1 MASRRLRRSKSFTSY
16 LAALNQDMQDLK
28 NNTTTTPTVLGSQ
41 SVSSDALGD
50 ALVLDNKS
58 IESASYVEG
67 ISGWKIDGSGV
78 AEFSDVFVRGD
89 INAASGTIGYWNISS
104 PDVFRRIGNRDL
116 YGTFLESSDLGSNDK
131 DKDSGTYVGLY
142 KSYIDTPVPIVS
154 VSRLENVV
162 TVIST
167 GHRFRLGDS
176 VSIDIPSDTTLSTG
190 SSAAELTEVGYN
202 YFRYINFGSDVPE
215 VTGQDY
221 VGTAS
226 LSNKDVSGIYLQDYG
241 KKVFDYGYFSN
252 EGIAYASAETYN
264 LVLNPSF
271 EYVNSS
277 NNTISSVSSW
287 ARINTT
293 SIVTFQAVQFSN
305 VNATSVVGLYEN
317 NSEYGLE
324 VGWTS
329 IPANSTFSVEVNY
342 SLVDPL
348 VSTDPTMYLHFDVF
362 SAPFHQAASVL
373 VDSYVVNV
381 ISNVSIITITT
392 NTAHGLTAND
402 YVYETIF
409 GSAGSNTPE
418 QVFPGGDSAVVQ
430 VSSVVSNTV
439 FRILNTFNRTN
450 LETQSYIGTATYAQI
465 RVAKLNIPEFN
476 AKSIYL
482 DFGNSSAPVLIDDVA
497 TPEWAL
503 LSDTYKYFSVTNSE
517 LNASIVN
524 NYAANRIDCSKLPA
538 FGPVD
543 RTATIPTRLNSEIT
557 ISLAKLYA
565 KYKESNPAGLTN
577 KSNFKI
583 VFPAKVTS
591 FQVGGTTHANL
602 SSGSLV
608 LDNVSFSTEKRF
620 FFANSGSSAY
630 SWYDSDAI
638 PSTPSVQSTKQ
649 WMNIDLETQ
658 TANYKYTDLMEFKS
672 PTFSGDL
679 DSNPGLFSTALIEPE
694 QVVWQELH
702 QDSTASYFF
711 SSSGSY
717 VRPSNLTG
725 DYVNY
730 DASLQSYSVA
740 VLNSNHTSYQISSDI
755 AYYNSSGAHVKT
767 QSASLALDS
776 YEDTAANKGS
786 QAWLSADNII
796 FSNRNNRPLEVSLY
810 GDMAITGKFISTG
823 SKVIIPQP
831 TLDNSLENAA
841 VEFDTYAA
849 TTKYV
854 KDSQQ
859 VYYLAGGLTSDKS
872 APKKIYVSNTT
883 PSSGTTG
890 DIWIQI

>member
-1 MASRRLRRSKSFTSY
+1 
-16 LAALNQDMQDLK
+16 MQDLK

-41 SVSSDALGD
+41 SVGSDALGD

-58 IESASYVEG
+58 IESTSYVEG
-67 ISGWKIDGSGV
+67 IAGWKIDGSGV

-89 INAASGTIGYWNISS
+89 INASSGTIGYWNISS
-104 PDVFRRIGNRDL
+104 PDVFRKVGNKDL
-116 YGTFLESSDLGSNDK
+116 YGTFLESSDLGSNDR
-131 DKDSGTYVGLY
+131 DKDSGSYVGLY
-142 KSYIDTPVPIVS
+142 KSYIDLPVPIVS
-154 VSRLENVV
+154 ISRLENVV
-162 TVIST
+162 TAIST

-176 VSIDIPSDTTLSTG
+176 ISVDVPSDATLSTG
-190 SSAAELTEVGYN
+190 SSVAELTEVGYN
-202 YFRYINFGSDVPE
+202 YFRYISFGDDVPE

-221 VGTAS
+221 TGTAS
-226 LSNKDVSGIYLQDYG
+226 LSNKDVSGLYLQDYG
-241 KKVFDYGYFSN
+241 KTLFDYGYFSN
-252 EGIAYASAETYN
+252 EGVSYVSAQTYN
-264 LVLNPSF
+264 LVLNPSL

-277 NNTISSVSSW
+277 SNTVSSVSSW
-287 ARINTT
+287 ARVNTT
-293 SIVTFQAVQFSN
+293 SVVTFQALSFSN
-305 VNATSVVGLYEN
+305 VAVAGLYEN
-317 NSEYGLE
+317 NSEYGLQ

-329 IPANSTFSVEVNY
+329 IPANSKFSVEVNY

-348 VSTDPTMYLHFDVF
+348 VSADPTMYLHFDVF

-381 ISNVSIITITT
+381 ISNVSIVTVTT

-402 YVYETIF
+402 YIYETFF
-409 GSAGSNTPE
+409 GSAGSDTPE
-418 QVFPGGDSAVVQ
+418 QIFPGGASAVVQ

-439 FRILNTFNRTN
+439 FRILNTFNRAN
-450 LETQSYIGTATYAQI
+450 LETQNYIGTADREQV

-476 AKSIYL
+476 AKDIYL
-482 DFGNSSAPVLIDDVA
+482 DFGNSSAEVPLDDVA

-517 LNASIVN
+517 LNTSIVN
-524 NYAANRIDCSKLPA
+524 DYGDNRIECSKLPA
-538 FGPVD
+538 LGPVD
-543 RTATIPTRLNSEIT
+543 RASTIPTRLNVEIT

-565 KYKESNPAGLTN
+565 KYKEANPTGLTN

-591 FQVGGTTHANL
+591 FQVGGVTHASI
-602 SSGSLV
+602 SSGSLMF
-608 LDNVSFSTEKRF
+608 DNVSLSTEKRF
-620 FFANSGSSAY
+620 FFANSGSAAY
-630 SWYDSDAI
+630 SWYDSAAI
-638 PSTPSVQSTKQ
+638 PNTPSVQSTKQ
-649 WMNIDLETQ
+649 WVNIDLETQ
-658 TANYKYTDLMEFKS
+658 TANYKYTDIIEFKS

-679 DSNPGLFSTALIEPE
+679 DSNPGVFSTALVEPE

-740 VLNSNHTSYQISSDI
+740 VLNSKHTSYQISSDI
-755 AYYNSSGAHVKT
+755 AYYNSSGGHVST

-776 YEDTAANKGS
+776 YEDTATNKGA

-796 FSNRNNRPLEVSLY
+796 FSNRNNRSLEVNLY
-810 GDMAITGKFISTG
+810 GNMSITGKFISTG
-823 SKVIIPQP
+823 SRVIIPQP
-831 TLDNSLENAA
+831 TLDNSLENPGA
-841 VEFDTYAA
+841 EFDTYAA

>member
-190 SSAAELTEVGYN
+190 SSTAELTEVGYN
-202 YFRYINFGSDVPE
+202 YFRYINFGTDVPE

-305 VNATSVVGLYEN
+305 VSSSLYGLYEN

-329 IPANSTFSVEVNY
+329 IPANSNFSVEVNY

-362 SAPFHQAASVL
+362 SAPFHQAPSVL
-373 VDSYVVNV
+373 VDSFVENV
-381 ISNVSIITITT
+381 ISNVSMITVTT

-402 YVYETIF
+402 YIYETFF
-409 GSAGSNTPE
+409 GSAGSDTPE
-418 QVFPGGDSAVVQ
+418 QVFPGGDSAVIQ

-439 FRILNTFNRTN
+439 FRIVNTFNRVSGDSGN
-450 LETQSYIGTATYAQI
+450 FIGTTDRDQT

-503 LSDTYKYFSVTNSE
+503 LSDPYKYLSLTNTE
-517 LNASIVN
+517 LNTSIVN
-524 NYAANRIDCSKLPA
+524 NYQAERIDCLNLPPL
-538 FGPVD
+538 GSVD
-543 RTATIPTRLNSEIT
+543 RASSIPTRFNAEIT
-557 ISLAKLYA
+557 ISLAKLYS
-565 KYKESNPAGLTN
+565 KYKQANPTGLTN

-608 LDNVSFSTEKRF
+608 IDNVSFSTEKRF

-649 WMNIDLETQ
+649 WMNIDLDTQ

-672 PTFSGDL
+672 PSFNGDL
-679 DSNPGLFSTALIEPE
+679 DSNPGLFSTALVETE
-694 QVVWQELH
+694 QIVWQELH

-717 VRPSNLTG
+717 VRPSNISTG

-755 AYYNSSGAHVKT
+755 AYYNSSGAHVAT

-823 SKVIIPQP
+823 AKVIFPQP
-831 TLDNSLENAA
+831 TLDNSLVDPAA
-841 VEFDTYAA
+841 EFLTYAA

>member
-1 MASRRLRRSKSFTSY
+1 LASKRLRRTKSFSSY

-28 NNTTTTPTVLGSQ
+28 NNTTTTPTTLGTQ
-41 SVSSDALGD
+41 SVESNALGD

-67 ISGWKIDGSGV
+67 IAGWKIDGSGV

-89 INAASGTIGYWNISS
+89 INASSGTIGYWNISS
-104 PDVFRRIGNRDL
+104 PDVIRKIGNRDL

-131 DKDSGTYVGLY
+131 DKESGTYVGLY
-142 KSYIDTPVPIVS
+142 KSYIDLPVPIVS
-154 VSRLENVV
+154 ISRLENVV
-162 TVIST
+162 TAIST
-167 GHRFRLGDS
+167 GHRFKVGDLVS
-176 VSIDIPSDTTLSTG
+176 VDLPSDTTLSTG
-190 SSAAELTEVGYN
+190 SSTAEIIEVGYN
-202 YFRYINFGSDVPE
+202 YFRYISFGDDVPE

-221 VGTAS
+221 TGTAS

-241 KKVFDYGYFSN
+241 KTLFDYGYFSN
-252 EGIAYASAETYN
+252 EGVSYVSAQTYN
-264 LVLNPSF
+264 LVLNPSL

-277 NNTISSVSSW
+277 GNTISSVSSW
-287 ARINTT
+287 ARVNTT

-305 VNATSVVGLYEN
+305 VNASVHGLYEN

-329 IPANSTFSVEVNY
+329 IPANSNFSVEVNY
-342 SLVDPL
+342 SLLNSL
-348 VSTDPTMYLHFDVF
+348 VSSDPTIYLHFDVF
-362 SAPFHQAASVL
+362 SAPFHQAPSVL
-373 VDSYVVNV
+373 VDSYVENV
-381 ISNVSIITITT
+381 ISNVSVITVTT

-402 YVYETIF
+402 YIYETFF
-409 GSAGSNTPE
+409 GSAGSDTPE
-418 QVFPGGDSAVVQ
+418 QIFPGGGSAIVQ

-439 FRILNTFNRTN
+439 FRILNTFNRASG
-450 LETQSYIGTATYAQI
+450 ETQNYIGTSDREQV
-465 RVAKLNIPEFN
+465 RVAKLDIPEFN
-476 AKSIYL
+476 AKAIYL
-482 DFGNSSAPVLIDDVA
+482 DFGNSSSPVYIDDVA

-503 LSDTYKYFSVTNSE
+503 LSDTYKYFSLTNSE
-517 LNASIVN
+517 LNAAIVN
-524 NYAANRIDCSKLPA
+524 DYEDEQILCSKLPA
-538 FGPVD
+538 LGSVD
-543 RTATIPTRLNSEIT
+543 RAATIPTRFNAEIT
-557 ISLAKLYA
+557 ISLAKLYD
-565 KYKESNPAGLTN
+565 KYRQANPTGLAN
-577 KSNFKI
+577 QSNFKI

-591 FQVGGTTHANL
+591 FQVGGTTHANV

-608 LDNVSFSTEKRF
+608 LDNVALSTEKRF

-630 SWYDSDAI
+630 SWYDSTAI
-638 PSTPSVQSTKQ
+638 PNTPSVQSTKQ
-649 WMNIDLETQ
+649 WVNIDLETQ
-658 TANYKYTDLMEFKS
+658 TANYKYTDIIEFKS

-679 DSNPGLFSTALIEPE
+679 DSNPGVFSTALVETE

-717 VRPSNLTG
+717 VRPSNITTG
-725 DYVNY
+725 DYPNY
-730 DASLQSYSVA
+730 DANLQSYSVA
-740 VLNSNHTSYQISSDI
+740 VLNSKHTSYQISSDI
-755 AYYNSSGAHVKT
+755 AYYNASGAHVST

-776 YEDTAANKGS
+776 YEDTDTNKGA

-796 FSNRNNRPLEVSLY
+796 FSNRNNRSLEVNLY
-810 GDMAITGKFISTG
+810 GNMSITGKFTSTG
-823 SKVIIPQP
+823 TKVMIPQP
-831 TLDNSLENAA
+831 TLDNSLESPE
-841 VEFDTYAA
+841 VEFNTYAA